1 MAKIEIEIKDLL
13 YPTLTS
19 IAAKEGFTS
28 EKYAG
33 NIVESWLEGQ
43 YRGSVIDK
51 IKFAKVEDL
60 AVIKDNKLSE
70 LTDSIKKVII
80 K

>member
-1 MAKIEIEIKDLL
+1 MATIEIIVKDLL
-13 YPTLTS
+13 FPTLQS
-19 IAAKEGFTS
+19 IASREGFTT

-51 IKFAKVEDL
+51 IKLAKVEDL
-60 AVIKDNKLSE
+60 AVIKDNKLAELSKSE
-70 LTDSIKKVII
+70 LII
-80 K
+80 KE